1 MIPKEVLKQIRRI
14 QITTSKLVSTVFSGQ
29 YKSVFK
35 GKGIEFNELRQY
47 EFGDDIR
54 FIDWNTTAKMGQ
66 PFIKKFIEEREL
78 TVMLLLDFSGSFY
91 FGTTNK
97 LKRELAA
104 EICSA
109 LGFLAVYNNDKVGLL
124 IFTNKVEKFIPPKKG
139 TQHVLRIIREALYF
153 KSKEDKTNISVAL
166 EYLNKVCKRRAV
178 VFIISDFYDEG
189 FQKMLSITNKHHDLI
204 AITIIDPKELK
215 LPNIGMVKFYD
226 PETKN
231 TFTLDMHD
239 KTLRD
244 YFSRQSSELL
254 ERQNTMFKKLG
265 IDQINVYLDG
275 NWQKELFKFF
285 RMREKK
291 LHF

>member
-1 MIPKEVLKQIRRI
+1 MIPKEVLRQIRRI

-35 GKGIEFNELRQY
+35 GKGIEFNEVRPY
-47 EFGDDIR
+47 IFGDDVR
-54 FIDWNTTAKMGQ
+54 FIDWNATARLGQ
-66 PFIKKFIEEREL
+66 PFIKKFVEEREL
-78 TVMLLLDFSGSFY
+78 TVMLLLDVSGSFY

-109 LGFLAVYNNDKVGLL
+109 LGYLAIYNNDKIGLL
-124 IFTNKVEKFIPPKKG
+124 IFTKKVEKFIPPKKG
-139 TQHVLRIIREALYF
+139 TKHLLRIIREALYF
-153 KSKEDKTNISVAL
+153 KTKENNTDIGVAL
-166 EYLNKVCKRRAV
+166 EYLNKICKRRAV
-178 VFIISDFYDEG
+178 VFIISDFYDDG
-189 FQKMLSITNKHHDLI
+189 FEKILSITNKHHDLI
-204 AITIIDPKELK
+204 AITITDPKELK
-215 LPNIGMVKFYD
+215 LPNIGLANFYD

-231 TFTLDMHD
+231 TFTIDTKDENFKNYYTQNSL
-239 KTLRD
+239 KL
-244 YFSRQSSELL
+244 F
-254 ERQNTMFKKLG
+254 ERKDAMFKKLG
-265 IDQINVYLDG
+265 IDRIDIHLDS